1 MLHSRL
7 LLFFFTR
14 CAPIGYLSVVAALSP
29 PQPDIIWADNTARPK
44 QPLNRTSLRCH
55 YPLGRNSREAET
67 RSLHRIA
74 RAIGKA
80 AALRATTGQIST
92 FAATQRPRGD
102 AIPWW
107 WRRGWPCPNNFSRPP
122 MLPPC
127 RGGCFRRCC
136 GLAQDAPLPRDAAP
150 PSDLLLQNTLGDP
163 SLAHHP
169 FHGRRVSFGCGGR
182 SARTVPLV
190 DGVRRWR
197 QGQVRLEYRQSR
209 RRQACKRRAADVR
222 GGGRRGRSSL

>member
-1 MLHSRL
+1 MPLPLGPKQPRGRDALTSSPCAGDRKGGGTARNHGANIDICCNPEAARGRHSV
-7 LLFFFTR
+7 
-14 CAPIGYLSVVAALSP
+14 VVAARLAVP
-29 PQPDIIWADNTARPK
+29 EQ
-44 QPLNRTSLRCH
+44 
-55 YPLGRNSREAET
+55 
-67 RSLHRIA
+67 
-74 RAIGKA
+74 
-80 AALRATTGQIST
+80 
-92 FAATQRPRGD
+92 
-102 AIPWW
+102 
-107 WRRGWPCPNNFSRPP
+107 FSRPP

-150 PSDLLLQNTLGDP
+150 PSDPLLQNTIGDP